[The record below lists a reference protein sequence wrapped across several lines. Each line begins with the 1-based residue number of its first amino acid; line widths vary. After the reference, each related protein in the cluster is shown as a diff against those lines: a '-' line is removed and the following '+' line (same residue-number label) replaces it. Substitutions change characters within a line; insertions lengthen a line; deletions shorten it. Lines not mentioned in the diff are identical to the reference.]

1 MPASDG
7 QPGSDAT
14 RQAVAPAKHAPVLSA
29 AASVGVPRY
38 TMSFGKQSA
47 QSVAIYAT
55 QPMTQ
60 KQIDLLIK
68 YLEVAKEAV
77 SPETDDADANAD
89 S

>member
-1 MPASDG
+1 
-7 QPGSDAT
+7 
-14 RQAVAPAKHAPVLSA
+14 
-29 AASVGVPRY
+29 
-38 TMSFGKQSA
+38 MSFGKQSA